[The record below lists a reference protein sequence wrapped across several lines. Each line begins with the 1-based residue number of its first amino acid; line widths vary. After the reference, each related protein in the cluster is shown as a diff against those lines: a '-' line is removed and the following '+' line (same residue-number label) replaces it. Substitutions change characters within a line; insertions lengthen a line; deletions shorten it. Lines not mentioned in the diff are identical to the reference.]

1 MKHFVFAI
9 IALLCFAPG
18 LFAQGPIPAAFGIPT
33 EHFYNLSPYSNAN
46 MSTEYVDG
54 IKTYRSKEGSN
65 GIVIGDPFLDPE
77 FKKGA
82 IYFSD
87 STKLVDI
94 KLRYNVFLDK
104 MDIVFKGDTF
114 GIQPSYRMVGLQI
127 GDRLFMNSLMYDKW
141 TKEFKYGY
149 LEVLADG
156 NLKLLKQYQKTYTYN
171 SFTTKYNG
179 GGGDKNYH
187 YIDKDRLF
195 YKTGIASAIELKK
208 GKKKILKIF
217 EDEAPMIEEYVE
229 EKKLNFRSE
238 EDLKEIFEYYNS
250 L

>member
-1 MKHFVFAI
+1 
-9 IALLCFAPG
+9 
-18 LFAQGPIPAAFGIPT
+18 
-33 EHFYNLSPYSNAN
+33 
-46 MSTEYVDG
+46 
-54 IKTYRSKEGSN
+54 
-65 GIVIGDPFLDPE
+65 
-77 FKKGA
+77 
-82 IYFSD
+82 
-87 STKLVDI
+87 
-94 KLRYNVFLDK
+94 

-156 NLKLLKQYQKTYTYN
+156 KLKLLKQYQKTYTYN

-217 EDEAPMIEEYVE
+217 EDEAPMVEEYVE
-229 EKKLNFRSE
+229 ENKLNFRSE
-238 EDLKEIFEYYNS
+238 EDLKEIFKYYNS